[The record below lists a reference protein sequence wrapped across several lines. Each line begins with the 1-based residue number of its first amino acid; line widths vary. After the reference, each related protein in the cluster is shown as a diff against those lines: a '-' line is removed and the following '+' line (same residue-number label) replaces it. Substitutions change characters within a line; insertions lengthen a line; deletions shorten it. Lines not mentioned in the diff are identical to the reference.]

1 MSLTGQVE
9 AGVEIKAPAS
19 TVREYFC
26 SKLHHVS
33 SACPDKV
40 QSVDLLEGEWGKAG
54 SVIFGRY
61 ANGNLLD
68 QYKSFCCFFQVTP
81 KGEGSFVT
89 WTLKYEKP
97 NENVPEPAA
106 MLQLCVDVTKDVAAK
121 LIPQA

>member
-1 MSLTGQVE
+1 MLSLLCKLIEGKSDLSCKVIME
-9 AGVEIKAPAS
+9 EIDYENNKI
-19 TVREYFC
+19 TF
-26 SKLHHVS
+26 
-33 SACPDKV
+33 KV
-40 QSVDLLEGEWGKAG
+40 IE
-54 SVIFGRY
+54 
-61 ANGNLLD
+61 GNLLD

-106 MLQLCVDVTKDVAAK
+106 MLQLCVGVTKDVAAK